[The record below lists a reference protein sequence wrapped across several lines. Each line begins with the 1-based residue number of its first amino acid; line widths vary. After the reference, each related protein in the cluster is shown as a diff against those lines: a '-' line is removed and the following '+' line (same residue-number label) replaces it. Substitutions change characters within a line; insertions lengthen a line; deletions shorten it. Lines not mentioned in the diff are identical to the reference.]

1 MIKDQKIL
9 DLDTRILN
17 NRVKK
22 LKQIEDKMKQKIE
35 VTRQE
40 AEKIR

>member
-35 VTRQE
+35 MTRQE

>member
-35 VTRQE
+35 ITRQE